1 MIHESD
7 QEIIARQRDA
17 IQEMTLTIQSLR
29 FIIRQNQDERHEY
42 SLSLASLRAE
52 NERLTRAIRE
62 LEREDVSAVEGRV
75 YDWNANV
82 RADGEYL
89 E

>member
-17 IQEMTLTIQSLR
+17 IQEMTLTIL
-29 FIIRQNQDERHEY
+29 
-42 SLSLASLRAE
+42 SLRAE
-52 NERLTRAIRE
+52 NRRLTRAIRE
-62 LEREDVSAVEGRV
+62 LEREDVSAVDGRV

-82 RADGEYL
+82 RAGGEYL

>member
-17 IQEMTLTIQSLR
+17 IQEMTLTI
-29 FIIRQNQDERHEY
+29 
-42 SLSLASLRAE
+42 LSLQAE
-52 NERLTRAIRE
+52 NRRLTRAIRE
-62 LEREDVSAVEGRV
+62 LEREDVSVVDGRV

-82 RADGEYL
+82 RAGGEYL

>member
-1 MIHESD
+1 MTHESD
-7 QEIIARQRDA
+7 QEIIARQRGA
-17 IQEMTLTIQSLR
+17 IQEMTLTIL
-29 FIIRQNQDERHEY
+29 
-42 SLSLASLRAE
+42 SLRAE
-52 NERLTRAIRE
+52 NRRLTRAIRE

-82 RADGEYL
+82 RASGEYL

>member
-1 MIHESD
+1 MYDHSFRLDERDDSEPIEPP
-7 QEIIARQRDA
+7 EVVIARQRDA
-17 IQEMTLTIQSLR
+17 IQEMTLTI
-29 FIIRQNQDERHEY
+29 
-42 SLSLASLRAE
+42 LSLQAE
-52 NERLTRAIRE
+52 NRRLTRAICE

-82 RADGEYL
+82 RAGGEYL